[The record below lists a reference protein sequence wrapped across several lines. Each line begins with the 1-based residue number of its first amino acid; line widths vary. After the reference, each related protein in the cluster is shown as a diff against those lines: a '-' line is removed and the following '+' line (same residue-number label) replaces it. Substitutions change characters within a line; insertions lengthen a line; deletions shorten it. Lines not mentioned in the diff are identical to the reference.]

1 VYDIEKF
8 ISIVSFVQYEEV
20 YPKDFS
26 VPFSIGCIN
35 DSSSITFTYY
45 TGGIIHEYK
54 NIDHLIEFIAQLL

>member
-1 VYDIEKF
+1 
-8 ISIVSFVQYEEV
+8 VSFVQYEEV

-54 NIDHLIEFIAQLL
+54 NIDHLIEFIAQML